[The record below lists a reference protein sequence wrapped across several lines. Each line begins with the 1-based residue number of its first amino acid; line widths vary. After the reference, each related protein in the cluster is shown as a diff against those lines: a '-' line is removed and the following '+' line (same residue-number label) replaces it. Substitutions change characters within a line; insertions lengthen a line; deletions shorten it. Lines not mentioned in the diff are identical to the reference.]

1 MRPVDAISYRKVLEE
16 ELRFHRD
23 CDNREI
29 IQGLEI
35 AVADLGDM
43 PTLEVR
49 PVVHAKWIF
58 VNDKCGCS
66 NCRNCLSYDG
76 NGVVLDLSHLPYC
89 PHCGATMDL
98 KEATDDGNT

>member
-1 MRPVDAISYRKVLEE
+1 MRPVDAMGYRKVLEE
-16 ELRFHRD
+16 ELRFHRE

-58 VNDKCGCS
+58 GKTLDHEWMKCS
-66 NCRNCLSYDG
+66 NCLKSQTPT
-76 NGVVLDLSHLPYC
+76 GVFAYC
-89 PHCGATMDL
+89 PNCGATMDL
-98 KEATDDGNT
+98 